1 MKIKF
6 VSNISLMF
14 ILALLGGASH
24 AAENAFGSLPTIV
37 SNNVAQSSGGFAGE
51 PINQS
56 VHPLL
61 QNPISSNIIIG
72 IMVSPSQKTAF
83 IRTASGDDF
92 FVKVGDKLG
101 NANGSITDISHEDG
115 IEVTEDDKVVYL
127 AVRNRSGV
135 NEDEE

>member
-6 VSNISLMF
+6 AINISLIF
-14 ILALLGGASH
+14 ILASLGGVLH

-37 SNNVAQSSGGFAGE
+37 NNNSAQTSGGFLSD
-51 PINQS
+51 PIDQS

-61 QNPISSNIIIG
+61 QNSITSNIIIG
-72 IMVSPSQKTAF
+72 IMISPSQKTAF
-83 IRTASGDDF
+83 IRTAIGDDY

-101 NANGSITDISHEDG
+101 NANGSITDISHEA
-115 IEVTEDDKVVYL
+115 IEVTEDGEVVYL
-127 AVRNRSGV
+127 VVRNRSGV

>member
-6 VSNISLMF
+6 ASCLTLIF
-14 ILALLGGASH
+14 ILAPLGSISH

-37 SNNVAQSSGGFAGE
+37 NNNSAQSSGGFSSDQ
-51 PINQS
+51 IDQS

-61 QNPISSNIIIG
+61 QNSITSNIIIG
-72 IMVSPSQKTAF
+72 IMISPAQKTAF
-83 IRTASGDDF
+83 IRTASGDDY

-101 NANGSITDISHEDG
+101 NANGSITDISHEA
-115 IEVTEDDKVVYL
+115 IEVTEDGKVVYL
-127 AVRNRSGV
+127 VVRNRSGV

>member
-6 VSNISLMF
+6 ASNLSLMF
-14 ILALLGGASH
+14 ILASLVSVSH

-37 SNNVAQSSGGFAGE
+37 NNNSAQSSGGFASD
-51 PINQS
+51 PIDQS

-61 QNPISSNIIIG
+61 QNSITSNIIIG
-72 IMVSPSQKTAF
+72 IMISPKEKTAF
-83 IRTASGDDF
+83 IRTASGDDY

-101 NANGSITDISHEDG
+101 NANGSITDISHEA
-115 IEVTEDDKVVYL
+115 IEVTEDGEVVYL
-127 AVRNRSGV
+127 VVRNRSGV